1 MSEIN
6 MDMVPYKNQQLSTPG
21 LCISYPESVE
31 LFRRVQL
38 QDPRAVFY
46 TIRPMGDEAWN
57 MVDGKK
63 TVGEIASAVMMEFG
77 IMADPEL
84 FLPVFNGFEA
94 KGLIH
99 FEEIR

>member
-1 MSEIN
+1 
-6 MDMVPYKNQQLSTPG
+6 MVPFKNQQRSTPG

-31 LFRRVQL
+31 LFRRIQS
-38 QDPRAVFY
+38 QDSRTVFY

-57 MVDGKK
+57 MVDGEK
-63 TVGEIASAVMMEFG
+63 TVGEIVSAVMMEFG

-84 FLPVFNGFEA
+84 FLPVFKGFEE

-99 FEEIR
+99 FEKDR